1 MIFNLHI
8 KYTESRLK
16 LSSIFRMEIGG
27 NLCNLT
33 FNIYSLYPMTLRFI
47 CRKHIPMFSI
57 YRVIFGNVTNKSEEK
72 KKWKNGQN
80 VTERLTIAEMLCH
93 KGGKLKEKRRGKW
106 GKWSLAFSN
115 QSFRPCSM
123 AGFQYNLALYF
134 WLDLYKRAN
143 WEFTDTMVPRLVYFP
158 SRIGSIMLLWKQ

>member
-1 MIFNLHI
+1 MAKWCNKWFSYLASIEYKGKHMIFNLHI

-33 FNIYSLYPMTLRFI
+33 FNTYAFYPMTFYVLCIR
-47 CRKHIPMFSI
+47 RKHIWMFII
-57 YRVIFGNVTNKSEEK
+57 YLQWGEK

-80 VTERLTIAEMLCH
+80 VTERLKTAEMLYH

-115 QSFRPCSM
+115 QSFRPCSLVR
-123 AGFQYNLALYF
+123 FQNNLA
-134 WLDLYKRAN
+134 
-143 WEFTDTMVPRLVYFP
+143 MISRLVYF
-158 SRIGSIMLLWKQ
+158 SSKIGSIKLLWK